1 MKPLSISRLVKE
13 LKRRRVFRGVVV
25 YGASTLI
32 LLEAAQNLYNAFG
45 IEAVPR
51 WFVLLLAVG
60 FIISLWFSWI
70 YDFTPGGIKKTEPV
84 SNQSV
89 PIPKKEIRIY
99 KATTFVCVL
108 IIIGLLSYRIVD
120 GTHARE
126 IARID
131 KSIAVLPL
139 NNKELHRD
147 DIRRYEFIGH
157 EITTCLLKV
166 RDYRVVPWED
176 CRKYQRGLNTSY
188 EEMGRDLSAA
198 ILVDWRPH
206 ETSNEKHL
214 SVDLVAVDNHD
225 LLWSENFEIK
235 GNWPSEICRYS
246 RKISKKITRKLRT
259 PLTPKERALISE
271 EPVSARATMYASL
284 GTAMTNDIWE
294 MVRTGNI
301 TIDTVKSEYTD
312 SLSFDR
318 AIHFFTEAIK
328 ENPDYAEAF
337 AQRAKAR
344 LWGIDAGF
352 IDKSELNHCEADI
365 IRAFELEP
373 DLPEAHVAMGFFYY
387 YGLEEYMLALTSIE
401 KAAYLRPGHIE
412 YLFYLSII
420 RRALGHW
427 EEVRVLTDIIFEAN
441 PRNALFLTNLGI
453 SFLYLQDF
461 NKSIA
466 CQDRAIE
473 LIPEWYAP
481 YINKIEA
488 LISLGK
494 LDRARAVVK
503 EVVENTDIEF
513 YRMAAVIDLYEQR
526 YNKAID
532 HVEKAG
538 IQEFV
543 MKGETQGDM
552 YLLKAKIYNYAGH
565 QKHANKY
572 YTQAVHFYKNLI
584 LFHPEDQ
591 TIYSKLGVALAGTG
605 AFDEARVYG
614 QKAFEYTHQQDSPK
628 VIPFILYDLIQ
639 LYAIIGDRESAR
651 RMISE
656 LLGKNTY
663 FTTGFLQYDPD
674 IQLILDTPGL

>member
-13 LKRRRVFRGVVV
+13 LKRRRVFRGVIV

-32 LLEAAQNLYNAFG
+32 LLEAAQNLCSVFG

-70 YDFTPGGIKKTEPV
+70 YDFTPGGIKRTEPV
-84 SNQSV
+84 SDQSV
-89 PIPKKEIRIY
+89 PIPQKEIRIY
-99 KATTFVCVL
+99 KATTFICVL

-126 IARID
+126 IARIE

-139 NNKELHRD
+139 NNKELHRE

-166 RDYRVVPWED
+166 RDYRVVPWEE
-176 CRKYQRGLNTSY
+176 CRKYPREANTSY

-214 SVDLVAVDNHD
+214 SVDLIAVDNNN
-225 LLWSENFEIK
+225 LLWAENFEIK

-259 PLTPKERALISE
+259 PLTPKERAIISE
-271 EPVSARATMYASL
+271 EPVSARATMFASL

-301 TIDTVKSEYTD
+301 TMDTVKSEYTD

-328 ENPDYAEAF
+328 ENPKYAEAF

-352 IDKSELNHCEADI
+352 IDKSELNRCEADI

-427 EEVRVLTDIIFEAN
+427 EEVRILTDIIFEAN
-441 PRNALFLTNLGI
+441 PRNALFSTNLGL
-453 SFLYLQDF
+453 SYLYLQSF
-461 NKSIA
+461 TKSIV
-466 CQDRAIE
+466 CQERAIE
-473 LIPEWYAP
+473 LIPEWYTP

-503 EVVENTDIEF
+503 EGVENTDKEF
-513 YRMAAVIDLYEQR
+513 YKMVAVLDLYEQR
-526 YNKAID
+526 YNNAID
-532 HVEKAG
+532 HIERAG

-543 MKGETQGDM
+543 RAGETRGDA
-552 YLLKAKIYNYAGH
+552 YLLKAKIYNHAGH
-565 QKHANKY
+565 HKQAKEY
-572 YTQAVHFYKNLI
+572 YSKAVHYYKNLI

-591 TIYSKLGVALAGTG
+591 IIYSKLGIALAGIG
-605 AFDEARVYG
+605 AFSEAKEYG
-614 QKAFEYTHQQDSPK
+614 QKAFEYTQQQGYPK

-639 LYAIIGDRESAR
+639 LYAIVGDQESAR

-663 FTTGFLQYDPD
+663 FTTGLLQYDPD